1 MEKQLVLESYCWKW
15 RLLEMYILLT
25 DDIVEF
31 NMCDVDWSPDA
42 SLKQLA
48 AVSDKVL
55 DYKQHQDWF
64 LLLLIAKCPVS
75 TRTSCYQ
82 IMLIF

>member
-1 MEKQLVLESYCWKW
+1 MERKLVRELCWKW

-31 NMCDVDWSPDA
+31 DMGDVDLSPGA

-48 AVSDKVL
+48 AVSDKHL

-75 TRTSCYQ
+75 SRTSC
-82 IMLIF
+82 